1 MFFLRKII
9 IEDIF
14 WCITD
19 PQDAISFTHGPATK
33 EVDLEVV
40 VEDNDDM
47 LCSKLVHR
55 SLVGV

>member
-1 MFFLRKII
+1 MRRTI
-9 IEDIF
+9 IEVIF

-40 VEDNDDM
+40 VEDDNDM
-47 LCSKLVHR
+47 FFSKLVHR